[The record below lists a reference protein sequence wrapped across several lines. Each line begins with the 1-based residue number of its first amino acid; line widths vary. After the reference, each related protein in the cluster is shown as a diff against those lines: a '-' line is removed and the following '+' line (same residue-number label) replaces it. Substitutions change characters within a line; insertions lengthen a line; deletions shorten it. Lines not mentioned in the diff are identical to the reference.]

1 MMEIKKAQWIGIIF
15 AVITFGISLLFV
27 GENIFFLLIGIAIII
42 GASPFVTVLVKEAKE
57 DKEKEGMF
65 LEFARDLVESV
76 KTGTPISKSIINVS
90 KKKYG
95 VLTSNVQKLGNQI
108 SLGIPLNKALQ
119 TFAKDVNN
127 SNVSKAIVLIGEA
140 ERTGGEIGQILESV
154 ADSVSTS
161 EKLKKERQANISTLI
176 VQGYI
181 IFFIFIIII
190 LVVQF
195 KIVPMLSEVSSMEV
209 GSGLGGQT
217 AGTGADQDLSDA
229 FFYLLIVQ
237 GFFSG
242 LVIGKLAEENIKAGV
257 KHSFALVII
266 AFLVSSIARI
276 IAG

>member
-1 MMEIKKAQWIGIIF
+1 MMEIKTQHWISIIL
-15 AVITFGISLLFV
+15 AVIMLGSSFFFI
-27 GENIFFLLIGIAIII
+27 GENIFFLLVGISIVI
-42 GASPFVTVLVKEAKE
+42 GASPFVATVIREAKE
-57 DKEKEGMF
+57 DKEKESMF

-76 KTGTPISKSIINVS
+76 KTGTPISKSIINVG

-95 VLTSNVQKLGNQI
+95 VLTNNVRKLGNQI
-108 SLGIPLNKALQ
+108 SWGIPLNKALQ
-119 TFAKDVNN
+119 TFAKDVGNK
-127 SNVSKAIVLIGEA
+127 NVSKAIILIGEA
-140 ERTGGEIGQILESV
+140 ERTGGDIGQILESV

-161 EKLKKERQANISTLI
+161 EKLKKEREASISTLI

-195 KIVPMLSEVSSMEV
+195 KIVPMLSEVSSL
-209 GSGLGGQT
+209 GGGAGLGEQT
-217 AGTGADQDLSDA
+217 VKTGSNQNLADT

-242 LVIGKLAEENIKAGV
+242 LVIGKLAEENIKAGI